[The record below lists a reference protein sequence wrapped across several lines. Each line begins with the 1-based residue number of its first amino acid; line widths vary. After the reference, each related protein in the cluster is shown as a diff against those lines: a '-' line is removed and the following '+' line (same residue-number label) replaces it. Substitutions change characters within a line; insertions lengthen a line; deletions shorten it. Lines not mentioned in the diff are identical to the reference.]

1 MDSYFGFKLPK
12 GMHKEFANVIQDISE
27 KQGEVVPKEVME
39 AFRTAYLEKK
49 EPIHFRKLQVVD
61 LSDEVDTDHDTEVTV
76 QYTDHG
82 LAKEFSST
90 GNGPIDAVKRGLSSE
105 LGISIKIVDYEEHAL
120 TGGSNA
126 QAAAYIHM
134 LSVDDN
140 KITYGVGVSSNITR
154 ASVRAIFSAVNRLF
168 GERFDAE
175 YSRQNQ

>member
-1 MDSYFGFKLPK
+1 M
-12 GMHKEFANVIQDISE
+12 
-27 KQGEVVPKEVME
+27 
-39 AFRTAYLEKK
+39 
-49 EPIHFRKLQVVD
+49 D
-61 LSDEVDTDHDTEVTV
+61 LSEESETEHDTQVTV

-82 LAKEFSST
+82 LTKEFTAT

-105 LGISIKIVDYEEHAL
+105 LGINIKIVDYEEHAL

-140 KITYGVGVSSNITR
+140 NITYGAGVSSNITR

-168 GERFDAE
+168 GDRFDAE
-175 YSRQNQ
+175 HSRQSQ